1 MGILKL
7 LILLIIF
14 SCSKLTYVTKQGYG
28 QLSLELSGR
37 DNQDIYKDKN
47 VDIKIKNKIKKIEK
61 YKEYFYEYFKKE
73 KTAIYSET
81 TFLDRDAVSY
91 LVIGSKFNE
100 IKPLITSFPMAGEF
114 PYLGFYSKDDALA
127 YKKDLESK
135 DYYTFL
141 RPVLAYSTLNR
152 LFFKDNIL
160 STFFK
165 YSDFDLAD
173 LIFHE
178 LVHTIFFIDDNVSF
192 NESLA
197 DYIASE
203 MTNEYFQVS
212 VKENEK
218 KINLKNRYL
227 ILSKEITELV
237 KSYKLELEKKQ
248 PLSKADADQRL
259 GVFLKN
265 SFMPK
270 LKNKCKSLNINECWP
285 IKDGWNNAR
294 FTAFLTYNSK
304 KSIIAS
310 IREKNKFTLVKLLEF
325 LELKHE
331 EFKDSKSQNFTDFL
345 SQ

>member
-1 MGILKL
+1 MGLLKL
-7 LILLIIF
+7 LSFFIII

-28 QLSLELSGR
+28 QLSLEMSGR
-37 DNQDIYKDKN
+37 DNQEVLKDKKIDSK
-47 VDIKIKNKIKKIEK
+47 VKEKIIKIETYKK
-61 YKEYFYEYFKKE
+61 YFYKYFSKDE
-73 KTAIYSET
+73 TAIYSET

-100 IKPLITSFPMAGEF
+100 IKPLMTSFPFVGEF
-114 PYLGFYSKDDALA
+114 PYLGFYSKDDALD

-135 DYYTFL
+135 DYYTYL

-178 LVHTIFFIDDNVSF
+178 LVHTIFFIDGNVSF

-212 VKENEK
+212 KKENEK

-237 KSYKLELEKKQ
+237 NSYKNQLESTKPKSMLEADKILTTF
-248 PLSKADADQRL
+248 LSE
-259 GVFLKN
+259 
-265 SFMPK
+265 SFIPK
-270 LKNKCKSLNINECWP
+270 LKDKCRSLDISKCWP
-285 IKDGWNNAR
+285 LKTSWNNAR

-304 KSIIAS
+304 KNIIAS
-310 IREKNKFTLVKLLEF
+310 IREKNKFTLIQLLKF
-325 LELKHE
+325 LETKHV
-331 EFKDSKSQNFTDFL
+331 EFKDSKFQSFTDFL
-345 SQ
+345 AQ